1 MISRLRGR
9 LITRDMDRVE
19 VETAGGVVYEV
30 EVPLMILQRLPS
42 TGSEIELRTLQVV
55 REDSV
60 TLYGFLDVGE
70 RVLFKRLMTAKGVGA
85 KMAASLLSVFTAPR
99 LVRALVEKDVT
110 ALTQVSGVG
119 KKKAELIALE
129 LSDRVT
135 DLAVGVE
142 DAPDSPRVR
151 MARAAVQALVSLGY
165 TFPKADEAVGAA
177 LEGPEP
183 TSTEELV
190 RRALKGA

>member
-1 MISRLRGR
+1 LISRLRGR

>member
-1 MISRLRGR
+1 
-9 LITRDMDRVE
+9 
-19 VETAGGVVYEV
+19 
-30 EVPLMILQRLPS
+30 
-42 TGSEIELRTLQVV
+42 
-55 REDSV
+55 
-60 TLYGFLDVGE
+60 
-70 RVLFKRLMTAKGVGA
+70 
-85 KMAASLLSVFTAPR
+85 
-99 LVRALVEKDVT
+99 VEKDVT

-183 TSTEELV
+183 NSTEELV

>member
-1 MISRLRGR
+1 
-9 LITRDMDRVE
+9 MDRVE